1 MELNVSR
8 VNTLFVPRGQRRAKA
23 NGLIRYVQHRPCVRF
38 VTLGGGHAALCPR
51 DSSARKRSSL
61 ENPVSKRLHIVFAA
75 CVVLVPGMLHAQSY
89 PSKPIRLVVPYA
101 GGSSPDIGSRRLAN
115 ELGKQMGQQVVVDN
129 RPGAS
134 AIIGTELV
142 ARAAPD
148 GYTFGY
154 VGTNFVTNLSLFKT
168 LPYDSMRDFQP
179 VILTGSNSHL
189 LAVTPSLPIRSVKEL
204 IELARAK
211 PDTLSYGSAGNG
223 SSPHLTMELLKS
235 MTGTQILHVAYKGTQ
250 QGITEMIGG
259 QVHLIFDGGNS
270 IGTHVRAGRVRG
282 LAVTTAKRSA
292 SFPELPTIAESGVP
306 DYVVMTWSGLIAPS
320 RVSNSVVTRLNAES
334 NKALASAAVKEK
346 FGVMGDEPMGG
357 TAEAFS
363 ALIKRDAAKWV
374 AVIKQA
380 GIKPQ

>member
-1 MELNVSR
+1 M
-8 VNTLFVPRGQRRAKA
+8 
-23 NGLIRYVQHRPCVRF
+23 
-38 VTLGGGHAALCPR
+38 
-51 DSSARKRSSL
+51 
-61 ENPVSKRLHIVFAA
+61 SKRLHIVFAA
-75 CVVLVPGMLHAQSY
+75 SVLLAPGIPHAQSY

-101 GGSSPDIGSRRLAN
+101 GGSSPDITSRRLAN
-115 ELGKQMGQQVVVDN
+115 ELSKQMGQQVVVDN

-154 VGTNFVTNLSLFKT
+154 IGTNFVTNLSLFKT

-204 IELARAK
+204 IDLARAK

-250 QGITEMIGG
+250 QALNDVIGG
-259 QVHLIFDGGNS
+259 QIHLVCNPIAAILPQVKTGQVRALGVTSLKRSTATPEIPTLDESGIHGYES
-270 IGTHVRAGRVRG
+270 IGWGGYMLPARA
-282 LAVTTAKRSA
+282 
-292 SFPELPTIAESGVP
+292 
-306 DYVVMTWSGLIAPS
+306 S
-320 RVSNSVVTRLNAES
+320 REIVLRLNAEINTAYLS
-334 NKALASAAVKEK
+334 PTMVKAVADIGGTVIGGAPERLTQQIRQEIETYGKIFKAL
-346 FGVMGDEPMGG
+346 
-357 TAEAFS
+357 
-363 ALIKRDAAKWV
+363 
-374 AVIKQA
+374 
-380 GIKPQ
+380 GIPPQ